1 MSIAPNCGQS
11 LMGISK
17 PQNGREAVETRSKN
31 DLGNAMTK
39 KYEKLNDADQARVYS
54 PEIQPL
60 LQSLLSTLADIDFAF
75 ESDLDVVQ
83 SSTTDEILKRKVVG
97 KLREQHRER
106 REPYVRQLAALEDRI
121 RKLAA

>member
-1 MSIAPNCGQS
+1 
-11 LMGISK
+11 
-17 PQNGREAVETRSKN
+17 
-31 DLGNAMTK
+31 MTK

-60 LQSLLSTLADIDFAF
+60 LQSLLSTLAHIDFAF

-97 KLREQHRER
+97 KLHEQHRER